1 MDGVLGGAVQTQSI
15 KLRISQRYDERFIG
29 VLGQSNSIHSSSRVP
44 LSCCESNFS
53 ELSEYTW
60 TIDPIKIIWKL
71 QLAETVNLHFLTLL
85 EALLE
90 CGSILYHKL
99 LPLWYPILHAHHTQV
114 NGSCCIFWIIFFM
127 YKYCTLFSAPRAY
140 ANTFAELL

>member
-1 MDGVLGGAVQTQSI
+1 MKYLT
-15 KLRISQRYDERFIG
+15 
-29 VLGQSNSIHSSSRVP
+29 
-44 LSCCESNFS
+44 
-53 ELSEYTW
+53 
-60 TIDPIKIIWKL
+60 

-114 NGSCCIFWIIFFM
+114 ELSFTFSFMKNLLYYFFPSLYQLPGHMQIRLQNCCN
-127 YKYCTLFSAPRAY
+127 SAPPEIGGDVHTHRRETNAV
-140 ANTFAELL
+140 LLKWLHRLQFKMGQIEMQSSTAIQFYSI